1 MNLNELILK
10 IKSKA
15 NCTDS
20 DVRIASLLYNF
31 DLEFIFHSKQIKS
44 KNGIIGDID
53 LCFYDKN
60 EKILFIA
67 EVSKKDK
74 DVKEKVDHFF
84 SRWSDELNLTAL
96 KNNVQKTPSKIIKI
110 YFDTQ
115 FRDNNN
121 SLSSKASLSHILKK
135 EENKIIELK
144 DLIYFEKCYNTIN
157 KWAINDFYDYLD
169 ICSESSYSYKT
180 AIPLLTGEIKSFV
193 FVDNVTNIL
202 KYSYISRKRDN
213 ELGYQR
219 MVEQA
224 RIGSILKTIKKGKTI
239 TFPNSIILNSKEKLG
254 FKDNLNGTVDIEIP
268 NGYCKFRVVDGQH
281 RLMGFAKMGDFNR
294 DSYSLPIVIF
304 DNLEKSRE
312 IQTFIEIN
320 HKQKRLDS
328 NLILSLKADFDWKI
342 SDVEYFEKISV
353 LTAKKLNENS
363 ELKNNIFFGYAD
375 EKKGDKVTV
384 TTLHSSIKKNNFIG
398 TKLHLFQNNPGDI
411 ETPYIRIKELLSLIG
426 KVFTK
431 EKTFFYS
438 NLGIRILFKYVQLFE
453 RNKLKE
459 FIIDISFED
468 NLKDLKSAFNNKII
482 DEIKENYGE
491 GGADNA
497 VQTLVNKLKEFDN
510 KYSNFE
516 TDLRKL
522 KN

>member
-1 MNLNELILK
+1 MNLKDIIQSIRNDNNHTNEDIRVATFLFNLGLKFVFNGKK
-10 IKSKA
+10 IKNES
-15 NCTDS
+15 
-20 DVRIASLLYNF
+20 
-31 DLEFIFHSKQIKS
+31 
-44 KNGIIGDID
+44 GIIGDID
-53 LCFYDKN
+53 LCFIDEEIN
-60 EKILFIA
+60 LVFLI
-67 EVSKKDK
+67 EVSRQNKNSTS
-74 DVKEKVDHFF
+74 KVDHFF
-84 SRWSDELNLTAL
+84 SKWSN
-96 KNNVQKTPSKIIKI
+96 KNNLISLKQKYQFRSNSFIKI
-110 YFDTQ
+110 NFDLFPRNEQ
-115 FRDNNN
+115 EEFKN
-121 SLSSKASLSHILKK
+121 KPSLSHIVN
-135 EENKIIELK
+135 EQNI
-144 DLIYFEKCYNTIN
+144 LIGLNDFNYFEKCFEIIN
-157 KWAINDFYDYLD
+157 KWAINDFYDYLGVNSD
-169 ICSESSYSYKT
+169 SSYTRKT
-180 AIPLLTGEIKSFV
+180 AIPLMTGKIKSFV

-224 RIGSILKTIKKGKTI
+224 RIGSILKTIKKGETI
-239 TFPNSIILNSKEKLG
+239 TFPNSIILNSKEKLEI
-254 FKDNLNGTVDIEIP
+254 KDNLNGTVDIEIP

-294 DSYSLPIVIF
+294 ENYSLPIVIF
-304 DNLEKSRE
+304 DNLEKSKE

-328 NLILSLKADFDWKI
+328 NLILSLKADFDWEI
-342 SDVEYFEKISV
+342 NDIEYFEKISV
-353 LTAKKLNENS
+353 LIAKKLNENS

-398 TKLHLFQNNPGDI
+398 TKIHLFQKNPEDL
-411 ETPYIRIKELLSLIG
+411 ETPFNRIKELLSLVG
-426 KVFTK
+426 KVFK
-431 EKTFFYS
+431 NEKSFFYT

-459 FIIDISFED
+459 FIVDISFED
-468 NLKDLKSAFNNKII
+468 NLKDLKNAFNLKII

-497 VQTLVNKLKEFDN
+497 VQILVEKLKEFDD
-510 KYSNFE
+510 KYLNFE